1 MLIVDA
7 IIKLRDDLKIWATN
21 NFNFLNNKIN
31 AKADLVDGKV
41 PLEQLPDIQADAS
54 IEAHDQSPSAHQDL
68 RSLINDLD
76 AAKAD
81 KADIGTVDWSQN
93 DPSAIGYI
101 QNRTHWLDKS
111 TNLILE
117 EITVEANSWGG
128 AELSEGILSPIVG
141 DGRLYSITL
150 DGVTYDCNSWMIS
163 YGEPRIGD
171 SRLLEA
177 DSEKEEHPEDVP
189 FLIDYY
195 EEDLSGDSWL
205 PDGPDEVP
213 MRISSFITFAT
224 PGTHSIKIEEVLSY
238 ECHPLDEAFIPN
250 TIARTSDVATK
261 KDKDI
266 IVTYRDGSSYYVT
279 HSSEELYTAFQN
291 GQTIYFQKNLE
302 LLNLLEINS
311 DYATFYMYYVT
322 QNGKPRQQVVA
333 ISGDSIIMELDD
345 EYTYATA
352 TDLNKYALKTDIP
365 TVTPSEA
372 ITNDEIDEIIGSA
385 IKYAEDVMF

>member
-1 MLIVDA
+1 MAKQINTRIQHKHDIEANWLKAVNFVPMQGELI
-7 IIKLRDDLKIWATN
+7 IYDDCY
-21 NFNFLNNKIN
+21 FDDENNKVVVADQIRFKIGNGTSTVNELPFSDDSLN
-31 AKADLVDGKV
+31 AKIEDMKTELSA
-41 PLEQLPDIQADAS
+41 QADW
-54 IEAHDQSPSAHQDL
+54 
-68 RSLINDLD
+68 N
-76 AAKAD
+76 
-81 KADIGTVDWSQN
+81 QN
-93 DPSAIGYI
+93 DSSAASYI

-150 DGVTYDCNSWMIS
+150 DGVTYDCNSWMTS

-171 SRLLEA
+171 SRFLEA
-177 DSEKEEHPEDVP
+177 DYEKEEHPEDVP

-205 PDGPDEVP
+205 PDDTAV
-213 MRISSFITFAT
+213 RISSYITFAT
-224 PGTHSIKIEEVLSY
+224 PGTHTIKIEEVLSY